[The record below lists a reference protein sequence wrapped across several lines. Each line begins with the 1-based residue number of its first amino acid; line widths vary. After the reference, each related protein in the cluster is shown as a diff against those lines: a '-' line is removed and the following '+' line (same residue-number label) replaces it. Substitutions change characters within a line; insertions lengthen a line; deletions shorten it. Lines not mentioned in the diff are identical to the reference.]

1 MASSSNSRCGMP
13 LLKKD
18 NQGNARFCT
27 NKFKFITS
35 DGKNCCGIHAK
46 TLGIDTSANNNN
58 NTAVCECSI
67 CLNDCSQSQ
76 LKTLPCEHQF
86 HKKCVDKWLKK
97 NNSCPLCRRV
107 VVPRPTPAPDP
118 DAQLRSLIQ
127 TMLVTLVQQGVEPH
141 RLSAAILYYRDNAA
155 TPDDLRSVNSFLT
168 SMARSIGI
176 ETV

>member
-18 NQGNARFCT
+18 NQGNTRFCT

-58 NTAVCECSI
+58 TAVCECSI

-86 HKKCVDKWLKK
+86 HKKC
-97 NNSCPLCRRV
+97 